1 LAKRGG
7 RKTTVAVRRH
17 RCFVSLDLP
26 AALRDA
32 AVAGQSFLRTK
43 EHDLRYTAVSN
54 LHLTLKFLG
63 EISPDD
69 RAEVRKRLGLI
80 SPQGVSLRLVRAG
93 CFAPR
98 IVWLAVHGAD
108 ELQRQVDQALEG
120 LFEPERRF
128 MGHITIARTKGIP
141 DALKM
146 ELGDFVVPVLDC
158 PVSSFSL
165 QESHL
170 SHLGPRYETVAR
182 FALTE
187 S

>member
-1 LAKRGG
+1 MARRGV
-7 RKTTVAVRRH
+7 RETTVAVRRH

-26 AALRDA
+26 VPVRDS
-32 AVAGQSFLRTK
+32 AVAGQSFLRAK
-43 EHDLRYTAVSN
+43 GHELRYTAVSN

-63 EISPDD
+63 EISPGVC
-69 RAEVRKRLGLI
+69 AEVRKRLGLL
-80 SPQGVSLRLVRAG
+80 PRQRVSLRLVGAG

-108 ELQRQVDQALEG
+108 ELQRQVDQVLEG

-146 ELGDFVVPVLDC
+146 ELADFVVPVLDC

-182 FALTE
+182 FPL
-187 S
+187 SHS